1 MTCLVGIDFSTRSI
15 HGAIIPLDPTSSDIQ
30 LAMFRTA
37 DLPRS
42 SDVATRC
49 RAVRLALRDWW
60 RYATPR
66 LPGWDVTSAWVEEP
80 IGPHRGADRALLPIL
95 GAILSATP
103 TATTAAT
110 ITTLEWRRVLDL
122 PLRMTKDQA
131 ILAAVDAWDTN
142 GATNTPPPT
151 HHHAEAY
158 LIALAGRT
166 LCWKHAA

>member
-80 IGPHRGADRALLPIL
+80 IGPHRGADRALLPLL
-95 GAILSATP
+95 GAILGAVP
-103 TATTAAT
+103 TGTTAAT
-110 ITTLEWRRVLDL
+110 ISTLEWRRTLGL
-122 PLRMTKDQA
+122 PLRMTKQESLDRA
-131 ILAAVDAWDTN
+131 DAY
-142 GATNTPPPT
+142 GATPPT
-151 HHHAEAY
+151 HHHADA
-158 LIALAGRT
+158 LHIAHAGRT
-166 LCWKHAA
+166 LCRKHAA